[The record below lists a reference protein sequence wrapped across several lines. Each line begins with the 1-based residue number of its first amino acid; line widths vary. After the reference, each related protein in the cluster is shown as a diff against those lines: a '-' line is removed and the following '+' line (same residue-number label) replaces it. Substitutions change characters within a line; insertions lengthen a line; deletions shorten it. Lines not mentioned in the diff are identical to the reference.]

1 MPNDDTH
8 RYQTGIVLP
17 LDGLASLN
25 NADEILAELQHTVED
40 SQLSRDRQRLN
51 SWQSAL
57 SKLDRIQR
65 QVERGGAGYELH
77 ISVELR
83 AQEQEDSDE

>member
-1 MPNDDTH
+1 MSDDAH
-8 RYQTGIVLP
+8 RYQTDVVLP

-25 NADEILAELQHTVED
+25 DASDVVYDLRRIAED
-40 SQLSRDRQRLN
+40 SRVLPTRERVEN
-51 SWQSAL
+51 CQSVV

-65 QVERGGAGYELH
+65 QIERGGAGYELH